1 MTTPNEWKV
10 QVIEAETNEVVK
22 EIAAPTERQAGM
34 IDDGLN
40 INLNHN
46 KFFTVVVSPDGAKK

>member
-10 QVIEAETNEVVK
+10 QVIAFETNEVVK
-22 EIAAPTERQAGM
+22 EISAPTERQAGR

-40 INLNHN
+40 VNLNHD
-46 KFFTVVVSPDGAKK
+46 KFFTVVVSPDGAKE